1 MKRIIRLTESDLTR
15 IVRRVLKEGNTPAQ
29 IETLPIGNLH
39 TVIYDAISPVFGNDR
54 EADVTA
60 ALYNITK
67 QADPCCAYQTVY
79 DNYVNKYGSDMW
91 EDIRDEL
98 NPYTDYHKIS
108 IDDAERFIVNS
119 CFGYK
124 QYTDLTSAVSVG
136 GNKVSRASCFSN
148 VTKMFPKYTNKVLK
162 HTGEIR

>member
-15 IVRRVLKEGNTPAQ
+15 IVRRVLKEERTPAQ

-67 QADPCCAYQTVY
+67 QEDPCCAYQTVY
-79 DNYVNKYGSDMW
+79 NDYVNKYGSDMW
-91 EDIRDEL
+91 EDISGEL
-98 NPYTDYHKIS
+98 DPYTKYHKIS
-108 IDDAERFIVNS
+108 LDEAKLFIVNS

-124 QYTDLTSAVSVG
+124 KYTDLTSVVTAG
-136 GNKVSRASCFSN
+136 GTKPSKSSCFSN
-148 VTKMFPKYTNKVLK
+148 VTKMFPKYANKVLK
-162 HTGEIR
+162 FTEG